1 MILTLNEKNIPI
13 TNFFET
19 LNTRATMNAVNSFT
33 VAEDSVFPDAAEL
46 AGAELTGYKLTND
59 KGIQIPT
66 QGLYRK
72 VESVSAIYDDREQI
86 YTLNIILV

>member
-1 MILTLNEKNIPI
+1 MILTLNGKNIPI

-19 LNTRATMNAVNSFT
+19 LNTRATMNATNSFT
-33 VAEDSVFPDAAEL
+33 VVADSVFPDVADL
-46 AGAELTGYKLTND
+46 ADADLTGYRLTND
-59 KGIQIPT
+59 NGIQIPT
-66 QGLYRK
+66 QGLYNK